1 MNHSQDSQTQPVT
14 AMGHT
19 DLELCDEND
28 DQRLGAKHASCL
40 VGKHYD
46 NRSTIP
52 PRWECGDSIL
62 HG

>member
-28 DQRLGAKHASCL
+28 DQRL
-40 VGKHYD
+40 
-46 NRSTIP
+46 
-52 PRWECGDSIL
+52 
-62 HG
+62 